1 MSNDHSDNHA
11 NKHDWDKL
19 ARWHEDMASEEMG
32 GFPVFA
38 VFLVSG
44 EDRDAHDVFRAFRTS
59 FEERGGG
66 FQNLVIFGQHGVS
79 ATVGDLLPRLGMNPD
94 AIPSVAL
101 FGHRNAESVQVLPLT
116 QGDPDPA
123 RDPEGQPWRKVLN
136 QVEKAIDRQGPK
148 LDLVSLP
155 GTVRRETIGGP
166 VVGLVERLLAE
177 RP

>member
-79 ATVGDLLPRLGMNPD
+79 ATVGDLLPRLGINPD
-94 AIPSVAL
+94 SIPLLAL

-116 QGDPDPA
+116 QGDPDSS
-123 RDPEGQPWRKVLN
+123 RDTESQPWRRLLN
-136 QVEKAIDRQGPK
+136 QLEIAIDSQERQ
-148 LDLVSLP
+148 LDMVSLE
-155 GTVRRETIGGP
+155 GTVKCETVKGP
-166 VVGLVERLLAE
+166 VVELVGKLLE
-177 RP
+177 NRP